1 MLVRAIKVI
10 RSATIAGHTHTPG
23 DIAEVLSTVV
33 DSLGR
38 KLYFVRWQKDGES
51 CTILATDVEQVEVR
65 DVVGLVSVV
74 ADAPAIAPRD
84 AQDGAASSSPV
95 QLHPVRQLVGQAEE
109 PVGTFGPFL
118 AGFGEG
124 GGI

>member
-1 MLVRAIKVI
+1 MLVRATKVI
-10 RSATIAGHTHTPG
+10 RSATLSGHIHVPG
-23 DIAEVLSTVV
+23 DVAEVLSATNNL
-33 DSLGR
+33 DR
-38 KLYFVRWQKDGES
+38 KLYHVRWQKDGES

-74 ADAPAIAPRD
+74 ADAPTIAPRD